1 MHREI
6 LRRIRLLPGIED
18 AAATSIVPISGMG
31 WNDRFEFTGANPG
44 GKFLSNFNG
53 VTTGYF
59 RTLGTPLLTGRDFDD
74 RDTPNSPKVAIV
86 NESFGKKF
94 LNGANPIGRQIRIET
109 GPGEPEA
116 SYEVVGVTKDAKYRR
131 LRDPFSPTV
140 FVSLEQEAEPGAHT
154 AILSRSHGALSSQ
167 LAAIT
172 REMASI
178 SPAIALN
185 FS

>member
-44 GKFLSNFNG
+44 GKFLSNFSG
-53 VTTGYF
+53 VSTGYF
-59 RTLGTPLLTGRDFDD
+59 RTLGTPLLTGRDFDE
-74 RDTPNSPKVAIV
+74 RDTPASLKVAIV

-94 LNGANPIGRQIRIET
+94 LNGADPIGRQIRIET

-116 SYEVVGVTKDAKYRR
+116 AYEVVGLTKDAKYGR
-131 LRDPFSPTV
+131 LKDPFSPTV
-140 FVSLEQEAEPGAHT
+140 FTSLEQESTPGAGT
-154 AILSRSHGALSSQ
+154 AILSRSQVAL
-167 LAAIT
+167 
-172 REMASI
+172 I
-178 SPAIALN
+178 S
-185 FS
+185 